1 MKRKKFSIIVVSL
14 NTKTDFLKTL
24 ESIKKQIYRNYEII
38 VIDGNS
44 TDGTKKEIIKRKK
57 NISKFTIEK
66 DRGIYHAMNKGIKMS
81 SGKWI
86 IFMNSGDLFYK
97 KDTLHN
103 FLSKNTNN
111 YDIVYGDTVVK
122 TKYLKYVVK
131 SKPFEY
137 KTFLMPF
144 CHQSVFVK
152 SNILKRKNFSL
163 KYKCSSD
170 FDFFYHCFLSGMK
183 FKKINYIIS
192 KVKSDGF
199 ADKNR
204 QRVFNENLMIIK
216 KKGNKTLV
224 YLLYLKKISQYIKDL
239 LKFLLPSSIEKF
251 ILRIK
256 HNKNLMN

>member
-57 NISKFTIEK
+57 TISKFTIEK

-103 FLSKNTNN
+103 FLSKQ
-111 YDIVYGDTVVK
+111 
-122 TKYLKYVVK
+122 LA
-131 SKPFEY
+131 
-137 KTFLMPF
+137 LR
-144 CHQSVFVK
+144 
-152 SNILKRKNFSL
+152 LL
-163 KYKCSSD
+163 
-170 FDFFYHCFLSGMK
+170 
-183 FKKINYIIS
+183 IS
-192 KVKSDGF
+192 KYGSD
-199 ADKNR
+199 
-204 QRVFNENLMIIK
+204 VFLTGVNWSGSKIITICFPL
-216 KKGNKTLV
+216 NNV
-224 YLLYLKKISQYIKDL
+224 FESV
-239 LKFLLPSSIEKF
+239 S
-251 ILRIK
+251 
-256 HNKNLMN
+256 